1 MEDYLTREIDRFGE
15 LLLAIAHKMGLFLD
29 EIPQYP
35 LSDLDAEFDRTK
47 LPLNLDTILAQEY
60 PVLYLVDH
68 EDISDHGL
76 EAFVELLFHSD
87 LEESRKQEILQDAI
101 NYLDNKGYY
110 SFRLHG
116 LLS

>member
-1 MEDYLTREIDRFGE
+1 MEEYIKREIDRFVE

-29 EIPQYP
+29 DVPEYP
-35 LSDLDAEFDRTK
+35 LSDLDAEFERVQ
-47 LPLNLDTILAQEY
+47 LGLDLDDVLAREY
-60 PVLYLVDH
+60 PVLYLVEH
-68 EDISDHGL
+68 KNISDRGL

-87 LEESRKQEILQDAI
+87 LEDARKEEILQDAV

-110 SFRLHG
+110 SFRLHA